1 MAFAA
6 VSCTGASALAGVT
19 IQSQQRFIEGTTS
32 NTADDGSVTTNG
44 PLRID
49 AVVGDFSTW
58 LGTHF
63 VPGNISVSGTQ
74 EGGWDPATGTF
85 TLSQFLLTIGGG
97 GPAGTAG
104 TSTGTNRFS
113 YTFTVDRAST
123 YTINGLLGSQPPLI
137 ASFQFTG
144 PGVSINNNSSTGDVT
159 FTNATGTLTP
169 GTYTLSAQLTG
180 TVSYVGSGGNGAGAG
195 SSPLTVVITPLP
207 VATVVSQDRFI
218 EGITHTTLDDGSVV
232 TNGPVHEDAPA
243 GDFGPWNHST
253 MVPGNVTVSGSQNG
267 GWNGLDTFSLD
278 GFVMSIGGGGPSNTA
293 GTSTGTDRWSFTF
306 TVPARSTYTINGLIG
321 SQPPLI
327 TSFQLTGPG
336 VAINDNS
343 STGDVTYTD
352 RTGNMTA
359 GTYTLTVQ
367 VTGTVSYVGP
377 GGTGAGGGA
386 SPLTVVIAPVV
397 CRGDFNHSGG
407 LEIQDIFD
415 YLNAWFAGNPDAD
428 FNGGGLAVQ
437 DIFDFL
443 NAWFAGC

>member
-1 MAFAA
+1 
-6 VSCTGASALAGVT
+6 
-19 IQSQQRFIEGTTS
+19 
-32 NTADDGSVTTNG
+32 
-44 PLRID
+44 
-49 AVVGDFSTW
+49 
-58 LGTHF
+58 
-63 VPGNISVSGTQ
+63 
-74 EGGWDPATGTF
+74 
-85 TLSQFLLTIGGG
+85 
-97 GPAGTAG
+97 
-104 TSTGTNRFS
+104 
-113 YTFTVDRAST
+113 
-123 YTINGLLGSQPPLI
+123 
-137 ASFQFTG
+137 
-144 PGVSINNNSSTGDVT
+144 
-159 FTNATGTLTP
+159 
-169 GTYTLSAQLTG
+169 
-180 TVSYVGSGGNGAGAG
+180 
-195 SSPLTVVITPLP
+195 
-207 VATVVSQDRFI
+207 
-218 EGITHTTLDDGSVV
+218 
-232 TNGPVHEDAPA
+232 
-243 GDFGPWNHST
+243 
-253 MVPGNVTVSGSQNG
+253 
-267 GWNGLDTFSLD
+267 
-278 GFVMSIGGGGPSNTA
+278 MSIGGGGPSNTA